1 MTDLMLNIR
10 TKDMKSNK
18 RIATR
23 HLMQRA
29 LLICGLFSTTLL
41 FFFPGV
47 QSCCEAQKE
56 VSSPAADSMEVVP
69 GSQLLWRI
77 VPRPAN
83 SAQV

>member
-10 TKDMKSNK
+10 AKDMKSNK
-18 RIATR
+18 KIAIR

-29 LLICGLFSTTLL
+29 LLMCSLFSTALL
-41 FFFPGV
+41 FFSGV
-47 QSCCEAQKE
+47 QSCCEAQE
-56 VSSPAADSMEVVP
+56 GVSSPAADSVEVVP

-77 VPRPAN
+77 IPRPAN